1 MTLADFIKIVQTM
14 RTHQVAYFKTKSYDS
29 MNAAMKAEREVDR
42 AIDEHDGGQG
52 RLFGESPKPAGKPVE
67 FRFNRTTCQN
77 ACEIEVGETGLRIEL
92 LIDGD
97 SLSAKQVEFM
107 KTAAA
112 VLSAHF
118 PASKLPE

>member
-1 MTLADFIKIVQTM
+1 MTLAYFIKLVQTM

-29 MNAAMKAEREVDR
+29 MNAAMKVEREVDR

-52 RLFGESPKPAGKPVE
+52 KLFGESPPAVKPAE

-77 ACEIEVGETGLRIEL
+77 ACEIEVGDTGLRIEL
-92 LIDGD
+92 LIDD
-97 SLSAKQVEFM
+97 ASLSAKQVEFM